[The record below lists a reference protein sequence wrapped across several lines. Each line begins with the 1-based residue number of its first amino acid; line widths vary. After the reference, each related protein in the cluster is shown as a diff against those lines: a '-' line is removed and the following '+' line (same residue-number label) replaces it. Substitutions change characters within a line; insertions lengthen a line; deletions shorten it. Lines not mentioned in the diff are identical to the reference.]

1 MEVYFD
7 DKKFLIITGGTTV
20 LLNLTNEHE
29 IECIIRQNVYLV
41 KQRIKDEIEQLLSK
55 HIHGTIFMK
64 REISHTNLLLASHKD

>member
-20 LLNLTNEHE
+20 LLNLTNKHE

-55 HIHGTIFMK
+55 HIHGNNIYEK
-64 REISHTNLLLASHKD
+64 GNKSHKFVVSLP